1 MSGKA
6 HSSVQ
11 WTLWRGL
18 MVFALGA
25 GGLLRTG
32 VAAQSGG
39 ASGQP
44 PIVLQTTQ
52 QDHARQMRLLKI
64 SGFPP
69 GPDPYQ
75 VATYDEATAN
85 PYPDLPDPLVMNNG
99 RRVTTAA
106 QWKGRREEIKEFFD
120 SEVYGRVP
128 RNMPAVKWE
137 VVSTEKGLPMG
148 GGGFGGGAAQPISDI
163 PVITKQVI
171 GRVDNSAYPAITV
184 NIGLTVVTPAN
195 ATGSV
200 PIVMQ
205 FGGGGPNPMPA
216 NNTPNPCA
224 PPAGTAPRGAGA
236 GAAGAGGGA
245 ARAGGAGRA
254 GGAARAAGA
263 APAAAAAAA
272 PARGPAAPN
281 WQAQLLQKGWG
292 YAMLNTGSIQA
303 DSGCGLTV
311 GIIGLMNKGQPRKM
325 DDWGSLRALAW
336 GADRAMD
343 YFEADKAVDAKRVGV
358 EGHSRWGKATIVT
371 MAYNERFAIGY
382 VSSSG
387 EGGAKLHRRKFGE
400 LIENVNAANEY
411 HWMAGNF
418 MKYGGRWDMLPV
430 DSHQLV
436 AMVAPRPLFLS
447 AGSGPLTNP
456 DGTYQL
462 MAADDPRCQPNRGP
476 CATQPVNIMDA
487 WVDAKGTFLAGVGAD
502 PVYRLLGKKGLGMT
516 EFPKMDTGLMDGTL
530 TFRQHSGG
538 HTDGPNWPVFL
549 EFAEREFK
557 SLK

>member
-1 MSGKA
+1 MSGKV
-6 HSSVQ
+6 HRSVQ
-11 WTLWRGL
+11 WTLGL
-18 MVFALGA
+18 MFVALA
-25 GGLLRTG
+25 ASGLMRTG
-32 VAAQSGG
+32 VAAQSGS
-39 ASGQP
+39 ATGQP
-44 PIVLQTTQ
+44 AVTMLTTQ
-52 QDHARQMRLLKI
+52 QDHARTMRLLKI

-75 VATYDEATAN
+75 AATYDEATAN

-99 RRVTTAA
+99 SRVTTPA
-106 QWKGRREEIKEFFD
+106 QWKARRAEIKELFD
-120 SEVYGRVP
+120 REVYGRVP
-128 RNMPAVKWE
+128 RNVPSVKWE

-148 GGGFGGGAAQPISDI
+148 GGGFGGAAPQPISDI

-171 GRVDNSAYPAITV
+171 GRVDNSSYPAITV

-195 ATGSV
+195 ATGPV

-205 FGGGGPNPMPA
+205 FGGGGPNPMPV

-224 PPAGTAPRGAGA
+224 APAGAAPRAGGAGRGGNAGGGGNA
-236 GAAGAGGGA
+236 GAAG
-245 ARAGGAGRA
+245 RAGRA
-254 GGAARAAGA
+254 GGAAPAAG
-263 APAAAAAAA
+263 AAA

-281 WQAQLLQKGWG
+281 WQAQLLQRGWG

-311 GIIGLMNKGQPRKM
+311 GIIGLVNKGQPRKM

-343 YFEADKAVDAKRVGV
+343 YFESDKAVDAKRVGV

-430 DSHQLV
+430 DSHMLV

-456 DGTYQL
+456 DGSYQL

-502 PVYRLLGKKGLGMT
+502 PVYRLLGKKGLGTT

-557 SLK
+557 AIK